1 MVAWVK
7 TLLAGGVSTN
17 EQFRTIYVY
26 LFFHSY
32 LIPSEDIFLS
42 PVLSGVWAHSCFFL
56 LVVVVLSSERQGN
69 TEQAGEDHSST
80 MPSRTIH

>member
-32 LIPSEDIFLS
+32 VIPSEDIFI
-42 PVLSGVWAHSCFFL
+42 SCPFRSLGSQLFFF
-56 LVVVVLSSERQGN
+56 VGGGG
-69 TEQAGEDHSST
+69 AF
-80 MPSRTIH
+80 I